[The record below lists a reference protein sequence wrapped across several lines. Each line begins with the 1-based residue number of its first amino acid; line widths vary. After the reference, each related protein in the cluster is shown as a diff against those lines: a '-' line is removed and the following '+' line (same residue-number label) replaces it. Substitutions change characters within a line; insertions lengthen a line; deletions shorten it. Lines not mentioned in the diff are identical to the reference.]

1 MQTLQFYLQFWGIFL
16 EYKVARDSLIKITNF
31 HFQVSNKKRDLK
43 IRKQREKEKEKI
55 WNENDR
61 RRRQREKYIDGEKK
75 IQIEGIRC
83 RQRDRLGEGKRTT
96 NDRQRQRKI
105 RKTD

>member
-61 RRRQREKYIDGEKK
+61 EGDVDREKN
-75 IQIEGIRC
+75 IQIEGMRC
-83 RQRDRLGEGKRTT
+83 RQRDRLRE
-96 NDRQRQRKI
+96 NDK
-105 RKTD
+105 